1 MLWHHVLSPT
11 HVKPFPNNPN
21 PSKPRATYGFSSI
34 SLVGEFH
41 LPLFLPTSPG
51 QILYGRV
58 LWHPEQNLNAA
69 YKLQL
74 EKVYL
79 CTGRDGYVPFFDP
92 TGTVYN
98 EGPQYGCIQPN
109 KYLKHRFLLL
119 VSPLLLL
126 PTWDFLWRRADR
138 DCKGMREEAWWMFSS
153 AGANCEHKI
162 SFSLLFVHERS
173 LIYAYL

>member
-1 MLWHHVLSPT
+1 MLWHLDLPLT
-11 HVKPFPNNPN
+11 PRKPFPNNPN
-21 PSKPRATYGFSSI
+21 PSQHRLTCGLAHLALAMFPWLGDPTCH
-34 SLVGEFH
+34 SLF
-41 LPLFLPTSPG
+41 PG

-69 YKLQL
+69 YRLQL

-119 VSPLLLL
+119 VSALLLL
-126 PTWDFLWRRADR
+126 PLWDFLWQQADP
-138 DCKGMREEAWWMFSS
+138 DCRGMR
-153 AGANCEHKI
+153 K
-162 SFSLLFVHERS
+162 
-173 LIYAYL
+173 

>member
-1 MLWHHVLSPT
+1 MW
-11 HVKPFPNNPN
+11 
-21 PSKPRATYGFSSI
+21 SSTFG
-34 SLVGEFH
+34 SSSAPLVGEFQ
-41 LPLFLPTSPG
+41 LPLFIPTSPG

-98 EGPQYGCIQPN
+98 EGPQYGCIQPH

-126 PTWDFLWRRADR
+126 PVWDFLWRPADR
-138 DCKGMREEAWWMFSS
+138 GCKGMGKEVWWVFCS
-153 AGANCEHKI
+153 AGVNCEQKI
-162 SFSLLFVHERS
+162 SFSPPFVHECS
-173 LIYAYL
+173 LIHAHM